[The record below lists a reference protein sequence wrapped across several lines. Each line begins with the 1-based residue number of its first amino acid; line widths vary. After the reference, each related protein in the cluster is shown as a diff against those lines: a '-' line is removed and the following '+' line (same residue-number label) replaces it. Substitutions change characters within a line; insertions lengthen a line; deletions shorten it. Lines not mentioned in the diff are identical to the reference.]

1 MALNSTQKKFALAA
15 IKEIRAEYAAYQRDM
30 EDLAKEGYGPSHCF
44 HGTSRWTDY
53 DNICGYCEDGLTLQE
68 MALGRAKRRY
78 AEVEEKSQ
86 AYFAAAT
93 VFGQELTKPLQSE
106 VNRLITRY
114 STARV

>member
-1 MALNSTQKKFALAA
+1 MALNSVQKTFALAA

-30 EDLAKEGYGPSHCF
+30 DDLLKEGYGRSHCF
-44 HGTSRWTDY
+44 HGTNLWVEWDP
-53 DNICGYCEDGLTLQE
+53 ICGYCEAGLTLHE